1 MKKYIPLVIAL
12 GSLLSAAALAQT
24 PTPPPRASVPPPAT
38 AASTGGTGAEGK
50 IAVIVTAVF
59 PEKILELKAR
69 LDALKVEFEPQYK
82 AFQSL
87 NEQLDKIKNQLQT
100 QRNTLSA
107 TALAQLNEQGA
118 DLEKRIKRMQ
128 EDIQGMEAKRGDEAI
143 GPIRDKISE
152 FIDKYA
158 AARGITLVIEGYKAQ
173 QDGLLLYAAQAT
185 NITEDFINEYNK
197 ANPVAAPAAATAPV
211 KK

>member
-12 GSLLSAAALAQT
+12 GSLLSIAALAQT

-38 AASTGGTGAEGK
+38 AAATGGTGAEGK

-59 PEKILELKAR
+59 PEKILELKAK

-82 AFQSL
+82 TFQSL
-87 NEQLDKIKNQLQT
+87 NEQLDKVKTQLQ
-100 QRNTLSA
+100 QGKALS
-107 TALAQLNEQGA
+107 TAAIAQLNEQGA

-128 EDIQGMEAKRGDEAI
+128 EDIQGMEAKRGDEVI